1 LGGFLFGNEFDLGQW
16 PDHRSIERSHVT
28 GALRAPPRPRFE
40 LEELLWRGSRFGEC
54 RGMPPSS
61 TMGGQSTRVRPSLPR
76 LGCRDL
82 VNHAYSRATETNRPM
97 PSRAE
102 RERTQQRR
110 ALRLLAD
117 APEGM
122 TEALMMAHGFNSEL
136 LVDLC
141 IAGLAI
147 AKVER
152 MIAGGRT
159 VEVVRLKITE
169 TGRQALT
176 ASRGKST

>member
-1 LGGFLFGNEFDLGQW
+1 MGGFLFGNEFDLGQW

-152 MIAGGRT
+152 MIAGRRT

-169 TGRQALT
+169 AGRQTLT
-176 ASRGKST
+176 ASRGK

>member
-1 LGGFLFGNEFDLGQW
+1 
-16 PDHRSIERSHVT
+16 
-28 GALRAPPRPRFE
+28 
-40 LEELLWRGSRFGEC
+40 
-54 RGMPPSS
+54 
-61 TMGGQSTRVRPSLPR
+61 
-76 LGCRDL
+76 
-82 VNHAYSRATETNRPM
+82 M

-136 LVDLC
+136 LVDC

-169 TGRQALT
+169 AGRQALT

>member
-1 LGGFLFGNEFDLGQW
+1 
-16 PDHRSIERSHVT
+16 
-28 GALRAPPRPRFE
+28 
-40 LEELLWRGSRFGEC
+40 
-54 RGMPPSS
+54 
-61 TMGGQSTRVRPSLPR
+61 
-76 LGCRDL
+76 
-82 VNHAYSRATETNRPM
+82 M

-117 APEGM
+117 APEGT

-169 TGRQALT
+169 AGRQALT

>member
-1 LGGFLFGNEFDLGQW
+1 
-16 PDHRSIERSHVT
+16 
-28 GALRAPPRPRFE
+28 
-40 LEELLWRGSRFGEC
+40 
-54 RGMPPSS
+54 
-61 TMGGQSTRVRPSLPR
+61 
-76 LGCRDL
+76 
-82 VNHAYSRATETNRPM
+82 M

-102 RERTQQRR
+102 REPTQQRR
-110 ALRLLAD
+110 ALRQLAD
-117 APEGM
+117 VQEGM
-122 TEALMMAHGFNSEL
+122 TEALMAHGFNSEL

-169 TGRQALT
+169 GAASTDSKPGKINMRRRAFITLIGAAACPLSARAQQLEAGAAGRGDLTGVT
-176 ASRGKST
+176 YGCSRCGRRSH

>member
-1 LGGFLFGNEFDLGQW
+1 
-16 PDHRSIERSHVT
+16 
-28 GALRAPPRPRFE
+28 
-40 LEELLWRGSRFGEC
+40 
-54 RGMPPSS
+54 
-61 TMGGQSTRVRPSLPR
+61 
-76 LGCRDL
+76 
-82 VNHAYSRATETNRPM
+82 M

-102 RERTQQRR
+102 RERPQQRR

-117 APEGM
+117 APEGT
-122 TEALMMAHGFNSEL
+122 TEALMMAHGFNTEL

-169 TGRQALT
+169 AGRQALSKPGKINMRRREFIT
-176 ASRGKST
+176 LMAARPPRGR

>member
-1 LGGFLFGNEFDLGQW
+1 M
-16 PDHRSIERSHVT
+16 
-28 GALRAPPRPRFE
+28 GANPPPAFV
-40 LEELLWRGSRFGEC
+40 SF
-54 RGMPPSS
+54 PAS
-61 TMGGQSTRVRPSLPR
+61 TWLPR
-76 LGCRDL
+76 
-82 VNHAYSRATETNRPM
+82 SRKARILPSHGDQSAL

-102 RERTQQRR
+102 RERTKQRR

-169 TGRQALT
+169 AGRQALT

>member
-1 LGGFLFGNEFDLGQW
+1 
-16 PDHRSIERSHVT
+16 
-28 GALRAPPRPRFE
+28 
-40 LEELLWRGSRFGEC
+40 
-54 RGMPPSS
+54 
-61 TMGGQSTRVRPSLPR
+61 
-76 LGCRDL
+76 
-82 VNHAYSRATETNRPM
+82 M

-122 TEALMMAHGFNSEL
+122 TEALMMAHGFSSEL

-152 MIAGGRT
+152 MIAGRRT
-159 VEVVRLKITE
+159 VVVRLKITE
-169 TGRQALT
+169 AGRQALT